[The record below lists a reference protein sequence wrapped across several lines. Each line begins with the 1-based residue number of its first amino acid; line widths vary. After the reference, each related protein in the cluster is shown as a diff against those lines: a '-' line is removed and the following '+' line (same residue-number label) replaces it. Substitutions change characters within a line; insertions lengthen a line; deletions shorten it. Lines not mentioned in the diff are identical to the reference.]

1 MMADIV
7 RWDPFS
13 DLVTI
18 QDQLNSLFGRTFTGS
33 EMTRRSGAGTWM
45 PALDVFETDDKL
57 VAKMDLP
64 GIDPKEVEV
73 SVEDSTLTVSGRRD
87 FTSEVNEENYHRI
100 ERRYGAF
107 ARSIALPT
115 TADAEKVEASFDK
128 GVLTIE
134 IPKTE
139 KARPKKIEV
148 KARA

>member
-1 MMADIV
+1 MADIV

-18 QDQLNSLFGRTFTGS
+18 QDELNRLFGRTFSGS
-33 EMTRRSGAGTWM
+33 EMTRRSGAGNWM
-45 PALDVFETDDKL
+45 PALDVFETEDKL
-57 VAKMDLP
+57 VATMDLP

-73 SVEDSTLTVSGRRD
+73 SVEDSNLVVTGSRE
-87 FTSEVNEENYHRI
+87 FTQETDEQNYHRI
-100 ERRYGAF
+100 ERRYGTF

-128 GVLTIE
+128 GVLTID

-139 KARPKKIEV
+139 RARPKKIEV
-148 KARA
+148 KAKA